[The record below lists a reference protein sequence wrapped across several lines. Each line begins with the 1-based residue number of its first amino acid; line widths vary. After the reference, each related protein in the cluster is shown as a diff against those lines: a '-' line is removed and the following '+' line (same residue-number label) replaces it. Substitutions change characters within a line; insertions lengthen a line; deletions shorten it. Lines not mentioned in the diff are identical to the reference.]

1 MKGKKTRKRRK
12 MKEGFRNYRGRNK
25 IYWLKMKEGLSK
37 KRGRNHQIQEEKGEK
52 SIERDTRGRKWE
64 IKK

>member
-1 MKGKKTRKRRK
+1 MKRKKTRKRRK

-37 KRGRNHQIQEEKGEK
+37 KRGRKEMGDKEV
-52 SIERDTRGRKWE
+52 RL
-64 IKK
+64 